1 MQGPSLLVAE
11 GQNAPSGS
19 SSMTEAH
26 PCQSGQGNLR
36 YLKCSRL
43 FYCLVALKVEFF
55 VVNYSMYYKVN

>member
-1 MQGPSLLVAE
+1 
-11 GQNAPSGS
+11 
-19 SSMTEAH
+19 MTEAH